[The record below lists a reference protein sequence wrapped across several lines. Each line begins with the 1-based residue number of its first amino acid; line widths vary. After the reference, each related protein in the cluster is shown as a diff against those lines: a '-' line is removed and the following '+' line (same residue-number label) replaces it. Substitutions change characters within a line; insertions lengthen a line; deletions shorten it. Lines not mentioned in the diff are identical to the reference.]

1 MKWISN
7 YVFVAGERL
16 KNHLVEI
23 DANSRLVQI
32 SSLLD
37 ELANTEYVPFALCVV
52 SMRRK
57 RRLVSLFDRAASMED
72 FEQQFACGFADDDN
86 SKGRVVVAAID
97 FDAMRLTFLN

>member
-7 YVFVAGERL
+7 YVFVAGERH

-23 DANSRLVQI
+23 DADSRLIQV

-52 SMRRK
+52 SRRRR
-57 RRLVSLFDRAASMED
+57 RRLLSLFDRVASIDD
-72 FEQQFACGFADDDN
+72 FELQFARDFADDDHR
-86 SKGRVVVAAID
+86 KGRVVVAAID
-97 FDAMRLTFLN
+97 FDAMRLSFLN

>member
-23 DANSRLVQI
+23 DADSRLIQV

-37 ELANTEYVPFALCVV
+37 ELANTEYVPHALCVV
-52 SMRRK
+52 SRRRR
-57 RRLVSLFDRAASMED
+57 RRLVSLFNHAASLED
-72 FEQQFACGFADDDN
+72 FEQQFARAFADDDN
-86 SKGRVVVAAID
+86 RKGRVLVAVID
-97 FDAMRLTFLN
+97 FEAMRLNFLN

>member
-23 DANSRLVQI
+23 DADSRLIQV

-37 ELANTEYVPFALCVV
+37 ELANTEYVPHALCVV
-52 SMRRK
+52 SRRRR
-57 RRLVSLFDRAASMED
+57 RRLVSLFNHAASLED
-72 FEQQFACGFADDDN
+72 FADDN
-86 SKGRVVVAAID
+86 NRKGRVLVAVID
-97 FDAMRLTFLN
+97 FEAMRLNFLN